1 MTLQNVDLSEVL
13 DAQEGVLSTFTALRF
28 MSDDQLRWKISSGR
42 WQRLSRGVVIAHS
55 GPPTERQLLRAV
67 LLRAGPRSALAGLT
81 AARLDGFKG
90 FDDKAP
96 FADRPIYLLVPYGY
110 KRRTPPLGL
119 NVVTHYS
126 QRLADADV
134 HPMRQPRRTRIE
146 RSLIDAAT
154 WMPTDRGSM
163 AVLAAGVQQGL
174 VRVADLWLMA
184 DRTETLRRRKAI
196 IETLGDIAGGS
207 QALSE
212 LDFIRLVVRPFGLPE
227 PSRQSARWDR
237 RGRRRWIDAAW
248 DDCKIAVEIDGAQH
262 TEDPLQRWDDME
274 RDIGLMLN
282 GYRTPAVPRLAGQGR
297 PRVRCGQDPRG
308 PAHGPATGAEDRH
321 LTCFPAP
328 PGAVILRLARGGSSA
343 GQSSGLIICRSWVR
357 APPAPRSL
365 TCGGAV
371 TGRL

>member
-1 MTLQNVDLSEVL
+1 MTLRNVHLSEVL
-13 DAQEGVLSTFTALRF
+13 DAQEGVLSTSTALRF
-28 MSDDQLRWKISSGR
+28 MSEDQLRWKISSGR
-42 WQRLSRGVVIAHS
+42 WQRPSRGVVIAQS

-90 FDDKAP
+90 FDDKVP

-134 HPMRQPRRTRIE
+134 HPMRQPRRTRIA
-146 RSLIDAAT
+146 RSLIDAAA

-174 VRVADLWLMA
+174 VRVADLRLMA

-262 TEDPLQRWDDME
+262 TVDPLQRWDDME

-282 GYRTPAVPRLAGQGR
+282 GYRTLRFPGWLVRDNPEYVAGRILEVLRTARQPGLKI
-297 PRVRCGQDPRG
+297 
-308 PAHGPATGAEDRH
+308 AT
-321 LTCFPAP
+321 
-328 PGAVILRLARGGSSA
+328 
-343 GQSSGLIICRSWVR
+343 
-357 APPAPRSL
+357 
-365 TCGGAV
+365 
-371 TGRL
+371 